1 MAWSDCLL
9 NPTSCLV
16 ENVAS
21 AGASATWDSFLNWMA
36 RGLADFSATVFNA
49 FSTSTTPQFNQE
61 WWTKNLDL
69 MVMISLPVLV
79 AVFVLQCI
87 SAAVRRE
94 PGRLG
99 RALLGSLIGTAGV
112 PFAIAIMA
120 SCGKIVDEISL
131 AILGSQVT
139 AEKLRWMTDTTVLLS
154 AGTLGG
160 FLLLAIF
167 LTLISMLSLYFVMLL
182 RDVALIAFGVFV
194 SIALLSWTWSA
205 TRHWLR
211 RYVEIIGALLFSK
224 IAMAV
229 VFAVGISA
237 TGADNPASPAN
248 LGDFLA
254 GALLV
259 AMAAFTPLVTFSF
272 IHWAGDQG
280 HAATQAMQQGSSGA
294 AAARGHVD
302 QALQFQADQFGG
314 SNDAEPTPVTGS
326 DSDVDDG
333 AEDGSTGFSGESPVG
348 QIGGSVGSDGRPSP
362 AESPVAAS
370 GEAGSAIAVATSQ
383 VSVEGSS
390 GDSQS
395 GSPQSSRG
403 DDE

>member
-1 MAWSDCLL
+1 M
-9 NPTSCLV
+9 
-16 ENVAS
+16 AS

-94 PGRLG
+94 PARLG
-99 RALLGSLIGTAGV
+99 RALVGALIGTAGV
-112 PFAIAIMA
+112 PVAIAVMA
-120 SCGKIVDEISL
+120 SCGKIVDEISV

-139 AEKLRWMTDTTVLLS
+139 ADKLRWMTDTTVLLS

-167 LTLISMLSLYFVMLL
+167 MTLVAMLSLYFVMLL
-182 RDVALIAFGVFV
+182 RDVALIAFGIFV
-194 SIALLSWTWSA
+194 PIALLSWTWSA
-205 TRHWLR
+205 IRHWLR
-211 RYVEIIGALLFSK
+211 RYIEVIAALLFSK

-237 TGADNPASPAN
+237 SGADNPASPAN

-259 AMAAFTPLVTFSF
+259 AMAAFAPMVTFSF

-280 HAATQAMQQGSSGA
+280 YVAAQAMQQGAAGA

-302 QALQFQADQFGG
+302 QALQFKADQFGG
-314 SNDAEPTPVTGS
+314 SNDGETTPISSS
-326 DSDVDDG
+326 DTDVADDVDDDSANSSNDAPG
-333 AEDGSTGFSGESPVG
+333 GQFSGP
-348 QIGGSVGSDGRPSP
+348 VGSDGSP
-362 AESPVAAS
+362 TAESPTAPSS
-370 GEAGSAIAVATSQ
+370 GGGSAIAVATSQ
-383 VSVEGSS
+383 VSVEGPS
-390 GDSQS
+390 GDEQSSSQE
-395 GSPQSSRG
+395 SSRG
-403 DDE
+403 DET